1 MNIVISADYR
11 ESAASPRVQFATLQ
25 RWFHTGEDA
34 LLCVAMG
41 ALVILGVAQLGAWSR
56 LGFRLDVGGL
66 DGLARHMTLL
76 IGMLGSMV
84 AAREGR
90 LLAIGTLA
98 QALPLR
104 VRPIVAGTV
113 GAVSAAIAAG
123 LAVAAWRFV
132 GFEREAGLDLAFG
145 IPVWIVQLALPTGFA
160 MLALRLWRRCA
171 STPRGHAL
179 SFVLALSLLWL
190 AAHPPL
196 PASQLLLPALV
207 LLACVTLLGAPIF
220 AVFGGASLLLFG
232 AHGDPIASIP
242 LDHYDQVTSPL
253 LATLP
258 LFTLAGYV
266 LAGTRAAR
274 RVVTVLMAWTGH
286 LRGGPAVV
294 TVLACAF
301 FTAFT
306 GGSGV
311 TILALGGLLMP
322 LLLAAKHGER
332 DALGLITGAGSL
344 GVLLPP
350 CLPLVMYSIIGQVS
364 LNEMFLAGL
373 LPGVM
378 LMGLMAGWG
387 LRRSP
392 GAGSREPF
400 ESSRAWRASWDARFE
415 LLLPLVPLVLL
426 FGGFA
431 LPVPAAAA
439 TAVFAIITG
448 AVFHRDLQLASL
460 RRVMVDCGIMTG
472 GVLLILGTAMG
483 FTNYLITLHVPDDLA
498 AWIAAHIESKW
509 VFLLMLNLFLI
520 GVGCLMDIFT
530 AIVVVVPLVLPV
542 AIGFGVDPLHLGIL
556 ILANLELGYLTPPVG
571 LNLFLAA
578 YRFDK
583 PVMAV
588 ARAAIAPMLVL
599 LAGVLVITYWP
610 PLTLWLPA
618 LFRPG

>member
-1 MNIVISADYR
+1 MNIAMPADWQPMATTPGPR
-11 ESAASPRVQFATLQ
+11 LRMLAS
-25 RWFHTGEDA
+25 WFHAGEDL
-34 LLCVAMG
+34 LLCTAMA
-41 ALVILGVAQLGAWSR
+41 ALVLLGVAQLGAWSY
-56 LGFRLDVGGL
+56 LGFHFDVGGL
-66 DGLARHMTLL
+66 DGLSRHMTLL
-76 IGMLGSMV
+76 IGMLGSMA

-90 LLAIGTLA
+90 LLAIGSLA
-98 QALPLR
+98 QALPVR
-104 VRPIVAGTV
+104 IRPIVAGMV

-123 LAVAAWRFV
+123 LAVAAWQFV
-132 GFEREAGLDLAFG
+132 GFEREAALDLAWG
-145 IPVWIVQLALPTGFA
+145 IPVWIVQLALPTGFL
-160 MLALRLWRRCA
+160 MLALRLWRRSA

-179 SFVLALSLLWL
+179 TLVLALVLLWL

-196 PASQLLLPALV
+196 PASQLLPPALV

-242 LDHYDQVTSPL
+242 LDHYGQVTSPL

-274 RVVTVLMAWTGH
+274 RVVSVLMAWTGH

-322 LLLAAKHGER
+322 LLLAAKQDER
-332 DALGLITGAGSL
+332 DALGLITGSGSL

-364 LNEMFLAGL
+364 LNDIFLAGL
-373 LPGVM
+373 LPCAM
-378 LMGLMAGWG
+378 LVSLMVGWG

-392 GAGSREPF
+392 GTGAAGRFDST
-400 ESSRAWRASWDARFE
+400 RAWRASRDARFE
-415 LLLPLVPLVLL
+415 LLLPVIPLVLL

-439 TAVFAIITG
+439 TALFAIVTG
-448 AVFHRDLQLASL
+448 AFFHRELDFAGL

-483 FTNYLITLHVPDDLA
+483 FTNYLITLHVPDNLA
-498 AWIAAHIESKW
+498 AWIGTHIGSKW
-509 VFLLMLNLFLI
+509 AFLLMLNLFLI

-578 YRFDK
+578 YRFEK
-583 PVMAV
+583 PVMTV
-588 ARAAIAPMLVL
+588 ARAALAPMLVL

-610 PLTLWLPA
+610 PLTLWLPS